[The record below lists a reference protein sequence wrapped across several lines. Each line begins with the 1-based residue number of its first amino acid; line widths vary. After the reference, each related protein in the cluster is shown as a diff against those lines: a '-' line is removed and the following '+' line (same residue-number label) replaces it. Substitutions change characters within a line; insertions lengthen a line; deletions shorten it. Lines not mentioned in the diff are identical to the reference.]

1 MPLKKISSR
10 PYKDACVRISRLRAI
25 DDQLEL
31 GPNLT
36 IVSYQQQIDQ
46 LSDKIGEYNSLLGLL
61 DRLRSEIKIAE
72 TTLSDTSTQ
81 MLKAVAVQFGLDSL
95 EYKQAGGVRKSER
108 KRPAR
113 KVVVTVD
120 AG

>member
-10 PYKDACVRISRLRAI
+10 AYKDARVRISRLRAI
-25 DDQLEL
+25 DDQLDL

-36 IVSYQQQIDQ
+36 ITNYQQQITQ
-46 LSDKIGEYNSLLGLL
+46 LNEKIGEYNSLLALL
-61 DRLRSEIKIAE
+61 DRLRGEIKMAE
-72 TTLSDTSTQ
+72 TALSDTSTQ

-113 KVVVTVD
+113 KVVINAVD
-120 AG
+120 A

>member
-1 MPLKKISSR
+1 MPLKKVSSR
-10 PYKDACVRISRLRAI
+10 AYKDAVVRISRVRTI
-25 DDQLEL
+25 GDQLNF

-36 IVSYQQQIDQ
+36 IDNYQQQINQ
-46 LSDKIGEYNSLLGLL
+46 LSEKMSEYNSLLSLL
-61 DRLRSEIKIAE
+61 DRLRGEIKIAE
-72 TTLSDTSTQ
+72 TALSDTSTQ

-113 KVVVTVD
+113 KVVINAVD
-120 AG
+120 A

>member
-10 PYKDACVRISRLRAI
+10 AYKEARVRISRIKAI
-25 DDQLEL
+25 EPQLDF
-31 GPNLT
+31 GPSLT
-36 IVSYQQQIDQ
+36 VVNYQKQIDQ
-46 LSDKIGEYNSLLGLL
+46 LSNKITEYNSLLSVL
-61 DRLRSEIKIAE
+61 DRMRGEIKIAE

-108 KRPAR
+108 KRPVR
-113 KVVVTVD
+113 KVEVTVT
-120 AG
+120 GV